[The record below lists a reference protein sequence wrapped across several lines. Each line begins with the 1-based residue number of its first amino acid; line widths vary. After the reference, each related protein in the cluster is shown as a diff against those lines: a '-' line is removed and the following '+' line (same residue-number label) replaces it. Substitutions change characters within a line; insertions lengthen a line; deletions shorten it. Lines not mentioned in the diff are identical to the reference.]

1 MSKVFTTDGAEGARV
16 ELVNPSK
23 PPVSAIAR
31 DLTASDLPP
40 GVVLTEILPGQ
51 ILGLQ
56 IDAPLAALPV
66 ALTGLEVGENLRFRS
81 RQSFTLVG
89 AAQVLAL
96 EPQAN
101 WIVKTSGASV
111 SLSAMTGGAPGR
123 IIALQHTSGGNST
136 TTLEHDT
143 GGTDGFLCPG
153 GVPFVYGGGTALGGG
168 TTLIHGF
175 AIYDTVFNRWLVH
188 PRGVG
193 RTEQADFT
201 GSSYSWTTAGNF
213 VADATGELRLRSL
226 DGACLVAGHPNYAAV
241 AAGDVV
247 IAANSGILVAATGTP
262 PTAAAG
268 TGAVDVQADSLF
280 RVTTNGVER
289 LEIEDDGAWQVGT
302 GLTGS
307 AGQALISAGAGAPP
321 AWGLVAQAGLSGGI
335 LASLLGTTPA
345 ATNATTNL
353 SCGAITIPANT
364 TQVGFTFRANQSV
377 EFIHTAAAAPTL
389 TLEWVYGGSVV
400 LTRVVTVT
408 AVAGTYTLWS
418 EAYFRFDTIGAAGSA
433 RASIRCVCTAG
444 ATVADQIGDTQAAVA
459 ALNTT
464 ISRTLELRV
473 RMTTAVAANTITLH
487 QATLDRLINL

>member
-1 MSKVFTTDGAEGARV
+1 MPVLRTEGPDGARV
-16 ELVNPSK
+16 ELTNPGQ
-23 PPVSAIAR
+23 PPVSAIAGA
-31 DLTASDLPP
+31 LTPGDLPAISP
-40 GVVLTEILPGQ
+40 GT

-56 IDAPLAALPV
+56 IDAPGDGAPV
-66 ALTGLEVGENLRFRS
+66 ELTGLEVGENLRFRTN
-81 RQSFTLVG
+81 QSTTATGL
-89 AAQVLAL
+89 AQTLAL
-96 EPQAN
+96 AAPTN
-101 WIVKTSGASV
+101 VVTKTGGVSV
-111 SLSAMTGGAPGR
+111 SWSAWTGGESGR
-123 IIALQHTSGGNST
+123 IVLLKHTSGGGST

-143 GGTDGFLCPG
+143 GGADGFLCPG
-153 GVPFVYGGGTALGGG
+153 QTDFVFGGQTAVGGGTN
-168 TTLIHGF
+168 LIAGF
-175 AIYDTVFNRWLVH
+175 VFYDSSVSRWLVF
-188 PRGVG
+188 PRGIG
-193 RTEQADFT
+193 RAEAADFT
-201 GSSYSWTTAGNF
+201 GASYSWTTAGSF
-213 VADATGELRLRSL
+213 VVDATGEARLRSL
-226 DGACLVAGHPNYAAV
+226 DGMCLVSGHPNYGAV

-247 IAANSGILVAATGTP
+247 VAANSGILIAATATP

-268 TGAVDVQADSLF
+268 TGTVDVQADGIF

-302 GLTGS
+302 GQTGT

-321 AWGLVAQAGLSGGI
+321 AWGLVAQAGLNGGI

-353 SCGAITIPANT
+353 SCGAITIAANT
-364 TQVGFTFRANQSV
+364 TQVGTTFRANLSV
-377 EFIHTAAAAPTL
+377 EFIHTAAATPTL

-487 QATLDRLINL
+487 QGTLDRLINL